1 MTGRRRKLA
10 LIAIPLLAVGCGL
23 ANELRDEPTQRVA
36 AVPPPE
42 WAEIRPP
49 GTEAE
54 VEAVPA
60 PRPKPEPPPRKTV
73 TAFATPRPEFLVG
86 LGPEAALV
94 LLGEPALRVQD
105 PPGEIWQY
113 NGRSCSLELTLLLD
127 VVAEQYRTVFYE
139 VRNGNSE
146 VENGDRD
153 CLAEIIADRR
163 AKL

>member
-1 MTGRRRKLA
+1 MTGRHRKLA

-23 ANELRDEPTQRVA
+23 GNEFRTEPAGA
-36 AVPPPE
+36 AALPPSE
-42 WAEIRPP
+42 WADTRPP
-49 GTEAE
+49 GTATG
-54 VEAVPA
+54 VEAIPA
-60 PRPKPEPPPRKTV
+60 PKPKPTPPPRETV

-153 CLAEIIADRR
+153 CLAEILADRR